1 MNEKAGRLR
10 AFLPF
15 CPPAL
20 QPFFMSLSTVLFLF
34 LAHLAVGIA
43 FTLVFVSRDAG
54 VKFFRFNAGLAAILL
69 AVALAFRY
77 GAFGATLA
85 EQSRMNR
92 IALLALDC
100 AEAALVLYWATIGR
114 MLARVRPVIVAIAVL
129 AGLAAV
135 VLQAICVSADR
146 SVAVQVLTVASFLT
160 SAAMLGGACTAMI
173 LGHWYLVIPSL
184 PVSHLQSIVRGHIAS
199 MATRVAVVGVA
210 VWCALSTSIF
220 RPDGDLGPSF
230 RHYITSV
237 DGIFFWQRV
246 LFGLAGP
253 AVLSYLTWETAKIR
267 STQSATGILYVD
279 FFTVVV
285 GEVLAKYIVLATHVP
300 V

>member
-1 MNEKAGRLR
+1 
-10 AFLPF
+10 
-15 CPPAL
+15 
-20 QPFFMSLSTVLFLF
+20 MSLSTVLFFF
-34 LAHLAVGIA
+34 LAHLGVGIA
-43 FTLVFVSRDAG
+43 LTLVVVSKDAG
-54 VKFFRFNAGLAAILL
+54 VKFFRFNAGLAAILV
-69 AVALAFRY
+69 AIALAFRY
-77 GAFGATLA
+77 GAFGAIAA
-85 EQSRMNR
+85 EHSQTEQL
-92 IALLALDC
+92 ALLALDC
-100 AEAALVLYWATIGR
+100 SEAALVLYWATVGR
-114 MLARVRPVIVAIAVL
+114 VLAKIRPAIVAVAVIAGVI
-129 AGLAAV
+129 AV
-135 VLQAICVSADR
+135 VLQALDVSAGGSLTVR
-146 SVAVQVLTVASFLT
+146 ALTVASFLT

-184 PVSHLQSIVRGHIAS
+184 QVSHLQSIVKVHIAS
-199 MATRVAVVGVA
+199 MAARVVVVGAA
-210 VWCALSTSIF
+210 VWFAIATWQPES
-220 RPDGDLGPSF
+220 GAPSF
-230 RHYITSV
+230 RHYILSV

>member
-1 MNEKAGRLR
+1 
-10 AFLPF
+10 
-15 CPPAL
+15 
-20 QPFFMSLSTVLFLF
+20 MSLSTVLFFF
-34 LAHLAVGIA
+34 LAHLGVGIA

-54 VKFFRFNAGLAAILL
+54 VKFFRFNAGLAVILVAI
-69 AVALAFRY
+69 ALAFRY
-77 GAFGATLA
+77 GAFGAVAVDRSQT
-85 EQSRMNR
+85 EQA
-92 IALLALDC
+92 ALLALDIS
-100 AEAALVLYWATIGR
+100 EAALVLYWATVGR
-114 MLARVRPVIVAIAVL
+114 MLAKIRPAIVAVAVV
-129 AGLAAV
+129 AGLVAI
-135 VLQAICVSADR
+135 VLQAIDVSAGGS
-146 SVAVQVLTVASFLT
+146 SVVRALTIASFLT

-184 PVSHLQSIVRGHIAS
+184 QVSHLQSIVKVHIAS
-199 MATRVAVVGVA
+199 TLVRVIVVGAA
-210 VWCALSTSIF
+210 VWFAIASWQADS
-220 RPDGDLGPSF
+220 GVPSF
-230 RHYITSV
+230 RHYIMSV